1 MTRYSYM
8 VVGIV
13 TISLCAFP
21 TIAAA
26 NDDSPNVDTLRAAFE
41 GAVSGLNTG
50 NMEAFLTTVHD
61 EALSFYSCGPT
72 SGKQGREACA
82 LDWQLFFNTTSDARF
97 ETENAQYRII
107 GDSGIAYGDYSLSV
121 NYNNQGRQ
129 TVHQGRYT
137 MTYSLV
143 DGEWKIIMQ
152 HNTPA
157 EEAPQPV
164 RTLRPSRE
172 PKWRPAR
179 RRWKPGKL
187 SGARSRR
194 SGR

>member
-50 NMEAFLTTVHD
+50 NMEAFLRTVHD

-164 RTLRPSRE
+164 RNLRPSR
-172 PKWRPAR
+172 
-179 RRWKPGKL
+179 
-187 SGARSRR
+187 
-194 SGR
+194 